1 MLALRGIGMICIFS
15 AAILTGRELEL
26 RLKRRWIVLS
36 EIAGGLTLLEKDM
49 LCHRSS
55 LAEALQTVAKR
66 CRSEAGQLFAGIGI
80 SITGTGPFSAIWT
93 QSVKES
99 GLCRLLTEMEY
110 ADLLALA
117 TVLCSAD
124 PVQQRVLFQR
134 YGEQFRDM
142 SRVAQEQ
149 YREKG
154 ALYRKLAAAAGIF
167 LVLLL
172 I

>member
-36 EIAGGLTLLEKDM
+36 EIAGGLTLLEKD
-49 LCHRSS
+49 RRS

-66 CRSEAGQLFAGIGI
+66 CRSEAGQLFAAAGIRI
-80 SITGTGPFSAIWT
+80 SMTGTGPFSAIWT

-99 GLCRLLTEMEY
+99 GLGRLLTEMEY
-110 ADLLALA
+110 AELLALA

-134 YGEQFRDM
+134 YGEQFQDM

-154 ALYRKLAAAAGIF
+154 ALYRKLAAAAGVF